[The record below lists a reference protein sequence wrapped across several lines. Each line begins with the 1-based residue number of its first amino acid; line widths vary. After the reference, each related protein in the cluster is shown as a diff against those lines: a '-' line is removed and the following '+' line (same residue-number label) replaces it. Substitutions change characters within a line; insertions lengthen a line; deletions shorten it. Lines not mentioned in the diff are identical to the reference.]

1 MNTALNRRLH
11 AVAGRAGV
19 SHDEIRDLAE
29 QLLKRDVRSLTQL
42 NDREGGRLVDAFE
55 GWHLVDELRRQ
66 KGIG

>member
-1 MNTALNRRLH
+1 MNLKLLRTLH

-29 QLLKRDVRSLTQL
+29 QLLKRDVPTLRMVT
-42 NDREGGRLVDAFE
+42 DREARRLVDAFE

-66 KGIG
+66 RGV